1 VLRERRSKHKSD
13 GPLRA
18 AAGRACGGGG
28 KPYVASRARLRDL
41 RISMATITAEQ
52 VLDLISEEVPIDRA
66 KLDPA
71 ATLDSLDIASLD
83 MISVMFALEDKY
95 QIVVEQDDVK
105 DAKTLDDFVK
115 IVLAKAPA

>member
-1 VLRERRSKHKSD
+1 
-13 GPLRA
+13 
-18 AAGRACGGGG
+18 
-28 KPYVASRARLRDL
+28 
-41 RISMATITAEQ
+41 MATITAEQ

-71 ATLDSLDIASLD
+71 ATLESLDIASLD

-105 DAKTLDDFVK
+105 EAKTLDDFVK
-115 IVLAKAPA
+115 IVIAKSEAA

>member
-1 VLRERRSKHKSD
+1 
-13 GPLRA
+13 
-18 AAGRACGGGG
+18 
-28 KPYVASRARLRDL
+28 
-41 RISMATITAEQ
+41 MATITADQ

-95 QIVVEQDDVK
+95 QIVVEQTDVK

-115 IVLAKAPA
+115 IVIAKAEG